1 VSFSA
6 YIPSDYEEWI
16 WVLTCDRQYFIPA
29 AQDEEKGKST
39 ATERGEST
47 ADVKPAG
54 DASPNTIITKDEPE
68 PDTKPQTEDA
78 SSLPNLPDVPT
89 KEPAL
94 PGEPEIKKLKLS
106 Q

>member
-6 YIPSDYEEWI
+6 YIHSDYEEWI

-29 AQDEEKGKST
+29 AEDEEKGKST

-47 ADVKPAG
+47 A

-68 PDTKPQTEDA
+68 PDTKPHTEDT